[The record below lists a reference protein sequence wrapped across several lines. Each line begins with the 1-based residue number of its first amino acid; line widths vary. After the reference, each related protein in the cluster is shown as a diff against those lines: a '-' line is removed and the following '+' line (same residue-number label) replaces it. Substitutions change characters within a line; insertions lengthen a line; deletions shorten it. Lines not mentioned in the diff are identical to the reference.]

1 MHRRHLFKMLGLTA
15 LVAPLSA
22 VAGKAEAKGTFLPDG
37 NVHLESY
44 WLGWD
49 DARSTATPVLAAVS
63 VPVKDWLGWNDARS
77 TATPAY
83 VGSAGGGAQSFDAI
97 QPWQNTYTGVDPR
110 LYIEGW
116 RDDDA

>member
-1 MHRRHLFKMLGLTA
+1 MHRRELFKMLGLA
-15 LVAPLSA
+15 VLVTPLAA
-22 VAGKAEAKGTFLPDG
+22 VAGEAEAKGTFLPDG

-49 DARSTATPVLAAVS
+49 DARSTATP
-63 VPVKDWLGWNDARS
+63 
-77 TATPAY
+77 AY
-83 VGSAGGGAQSFDAI
+83 VGSAGGCAQPFDAI

-116 RDDDA
+116 RDDNV